1 MQEFIERLDFIEEAD
16 SRQQSKVKHKLKD
29 ILVIVLFATFA
40 NCDDWVEIALYA
52 QIHQEYLKRYIKLN
66 NGVPSHDTIQ
76 RAMAM
81 IDPDVLAQMQGE
93 YQELMNRGEG
103 EKLKKIIAVDGK
115 TIRGN
120 KQEEIQPVHII
131 SAWSREDGF
140 CLGQKA
146 VAEKSNEITA
156 IPQLLMKLNIRKQ
169 IVTIDAM
176 GTQTETVKTIRR
188 KKADYVLALKSNHQN
203 LYNDVRDYFD
213 DPDFQKSVQSSEGY
227 KKTTEKAH
235 GRIETREYYQTG
247 DIKWL
252 EKRDKWAGLKTI
264 GMVRTTLQMKDGTK
278 SEEYRYYISSL
289 PQDIDTFSRAVRG
302 HWSVESMHWHLDV
315 TFREDANHTIDKA
328 SAQNLNIIRKFCLS
342 VLKLVAIVPN
352 KLSMKKKRFL
362 LGQATERYLEYVL
375 DF

>member
-1 MQEFIERLDFIEEAD
+1 MQEFIEEAD

-131 SAWSREDGF
+131 SAWSKEDGF

-176 GTQTETVKTIRR
+176 GTQTEIAKTIRR

-203 LYNDVRDYFD
+203 LYHDVRDYFD

-289 PQDIDTFSRAVRG
+289 PQDIDALVGRVHALALRCNVSRR
-302 HWSVESMHWHLDV
+302 
-315 TFREDANHTIDKA
+315 
-328 SAQNLNIIRKFCLS
+328 RK
-342 VLKLVAIVPN
+342 P
-352 KLSMKKKRFL
+352 
-362 LGQATERYLEYVL
+362 Y
-375 DF
+375 D